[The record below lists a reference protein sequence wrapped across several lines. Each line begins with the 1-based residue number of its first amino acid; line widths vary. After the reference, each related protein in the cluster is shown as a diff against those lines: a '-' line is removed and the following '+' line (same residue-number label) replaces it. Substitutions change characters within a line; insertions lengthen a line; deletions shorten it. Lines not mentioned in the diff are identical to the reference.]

1 MNTTITYS
9 QPSVPSLY
17 FETHQCNSNSNST
30 SEHNNNDDNSIITTT
45 TLPHLPSELLSQCFA
60 KYSNWGD
67 LAKLAQVQKSWS
79 TIVTDTANQSIEA
92 QWELANAFLN
102 GDCGLEQSPQR
113 AVRVLQQLLAQ
124 HIQINESTGKPIFV
138 MINNDKERD
147 DGDEDDDTNQEDA
160 TIYSLA
166 MKKIAECYLNGVGVA
181 RQNTEVALAWM
192 EAAYYTTRD
201 AAVALELGI
210 IHEQG
215 QHEVDV
221 DVVAAAVWFERGAVQ
236 GNVDAMFELGLCYEL
251 GAGVDCNDEHAL
263 DWYTQAAKLGHVT
276 AAFSVGEIFEEGR
289 GVPQSDAEACLWY
302 YDAANTDA
310 GCPDSKL
317 ALRRLYDIARIV
329 VPGVKSILE
338 V

>member
-1 MNTTITYS
+1 M
-9 QPSVPSLY
+9 PSLY
-17 FETHQCNSNSNST
+17 FETHQCNSNST

-45 TLPHLPSELLSQCFA
+45 TLPHLPSELLSQCFVSYA
-60 KYSNWGD
+60 NWGD

-113 AVRVLQQLLAQ
+113 AVRMLQQLLAQ
-124 HIQINESTGKPIFV
+124 HIQIDESTGKPIFV
-138 MINNDKERD
+138 IEK
-147 DGDEDDDTNQEDA
+147 DDTKQEDA
-160 TIYSLA
+160 TLYSLA

-302 YDAANTDA
+302 YDAANTGT

-329 VPGVKSILE
+329 VPGVQSILE
-338 V
+338 E